1 MWYVRA
7 FWRKGRED
15 LVGPGKGADLGGRA
29 GLARDANHVAAAVA
43 ELGGGGVGW
52 WRRLRNWAGVQG
64 FGGRLS

>member
-29 GLARDANHVAAAVA
+29 GLARNANHAMVAVA
-43 ELGGGGVGW
+43 ELGGGGGCRIGRACRDLVG
-52 WRRLRNWAGVQG
+52 
-64 FGGRLS
+64 S